1 MVRVNHH
8 RACDQTIFLVCV
20 LMRGNT
26 YLHIQMH
33 SKLAQEINNMVKRF
47 NPVMFLVKLISNV
60 INCFLLYS
68 LFIL

>member
-1 MVRVNHH
+1 MGWEKLICTYNTGVSALYGIVRVNHH

-47 NPVMFLVKLISNV
+47 FSR
-60 INCFLLYS
+60 
-68 LFIL
+68 